1 MPETKQLQLTSDLDE
16 LPKLES
22 FLDEVCTQYDVHEDI
37 YPGIMLA
44 VTEATT
50 NAIIHG
56 NEFDPAKVVWIRVY
70 HQDSELVFTVADQGK
85 GFDPNNLPNPVEE
98 DNLLKSGGRGVYLIR
113 HYAHDVRF
121 NDKGN
126 EITMLFKT
134 HPDE

>member
-1 MPETKQLQLTSDLDE
+1 MPQTKQIILTSDLDE
-16 LPKLES
+16 LQKLES
-22 FLDEVCTQYDVHEDI
+22 FLDEVCMFFDVHEDV
-37 YPGIMLA
+37 YPDIMLA

-56 NEFDPAKVVWIRVY
+56 NEFDPEKEVQIRVV
-70 HQDSELVFTVADQGK
+70 HQDSELAFTVADQGK

-113 HYAHDVRF
+113 HYAHEVRF
-121 NDKGN
+121 NAKGN

-134 HPDE
+134 QPNE

>member
-1 MPETKQLQLTSDLDE
+1 MPETKLLQLTSNLDE

-37 YPGIMLA
+37 YPDIMLA

-50 NAIIHG
+50 NAIVHG
-56 NEFDPAKVVWIRVY
+56 NEFDPNKVVFIQVT
-70 HQDSELVFTVADQGK
+70 HQNASLSFTVIDQGN
-85 GFDPNNLPNPVEE
+85 GFDYNNLPNPTEQ
-98 DNLLKSGGRGVYLIR
+98 DNLLKTGGRGVYLIR
-113 HYAHDVRF
+113 QYAQDVRF
-121 NDKGN
+121 NEKGN